1 MIAVQ
6 TLQPLQGERLLAA
19 WDQAQAESDLQRALT
34 LLGFALP
41 LVGREELS
49 ELPLPERNRLLLQLR
64 TRSFGSMIEG
74 FARCDACG
82 GSLEFRCTVAELC
95 RQLPDGPDSTQIEW
109 QEHGRPLRL
118 RAVSSSDLLAALEL
132 PADAAEE
139 FLLARCLSAHDDQP
153 EVLQVRQ
160 QFERLH
166 ALSELRCTLHCP
178 HCCGSTSLELDI
190 AHFLWLEVRHAAHRL
205 LADIHTLAYH
215 YGWSERSIARM
226 SAARREAYL
235 QFVTARP
242 DA

>member
-1 MIAVQ
+1 MIAAE
-6 TLQPLQGERLLAA
+6 TLQPLHGERLLAA

-34 LLGFALP
+34 LLAVALP
-41 LVGREELS
+41 QIAREELAD
-49 ELPLPERNRLLLQLR
+49 LPLPQRNRLLLQLR
-64 TRSFGSMIEG
+64 ARSFGSTLEG
-74 FARCDACG
+74 FASCGACG
-82 GSLEFRCTVAELC
+82 GSLEFRCAIADLC
-95 RQLPDGPDSTQIEW
+95 RRLPDGAEGTRIEW

-118 RAVSSSDLLAALEL
+118 RALTSSDLLAAIEL
-132 PADAAEE
+132 PEDAAEE
-139 FLLARCLSAHDDQP
+139 FLLARCLSAHDQP
-153 EVLQVRQ
+153 EALQVRQ

-166 ALSELRCTLHCP
+166 ALSELRCSLQCP
-178 HCCGSTSLELDI
+178 QCSGSTSLEFDI

-215 YGWSERSIARM
+215 YGWSERSIAQL